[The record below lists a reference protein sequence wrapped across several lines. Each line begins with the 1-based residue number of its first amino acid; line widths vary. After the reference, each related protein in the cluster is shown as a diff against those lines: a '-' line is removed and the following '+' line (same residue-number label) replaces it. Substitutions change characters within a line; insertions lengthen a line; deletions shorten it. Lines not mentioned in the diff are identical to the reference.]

1 MFVFVFLLC
10 GLAVSYLYQHSCS
23 IRLTRRIADMEK
35 QRQLLTEKLEGV
47 DSDVVE
53 LSGFAR
59 LESLWAAGGRLP
71 VPIEPSDIENEVAE
85 SEGSD
90 VRDQRSEVRDGANT
104 EVSTVVAATN
114 KIADEAAH

>member
-1 MFVFVFLLC
+1 MNTLRMFVFVFLLC

-23 IRLTRRIADMEK
+23 IRLTRRIADLEK
-35 QRQLLTEKLEGV
+35 QRQLLAEKLEGV

-71 VPIEPSDIENEVAE
+71 APVEPSAIAGEA
-85 SEGSD
+85 
-90 VRDQRSEVRDGANT
+90 
-104 EVSTVVAATN
+104 VAAAATSTS
-114 KIADEAAH
+114 DEAAH